1 MSSPEAPPLPDL
13 TSSRP
18 GAFWVHSWS
27 VQATARVAP
36 TPGSGSGRIPVKQ
49 VCGLLDSLITL
60 QGIIPGTGLFLSSQ
74 KELKE
79 SSFWVSN
86 NKCFMRH
93 QSEQL
98 LPFLT
103 YFSHIR
109 SVVGKIL
116 VFSKAFLEVSCR
128 KTPSCYERTE
138 EQKIP
143 PGTGNQTSDN
153 KIKENV
159 TLAFLIKKK
168 KRLKT
173 SHERFLLRPAVW
185 WKFTASMKGK

>member
-13 TSSRP
+13 TSSRS

-27 VQATARVAP
+27 AQAIARVAP

-60 QGIIPGTGLFLSSQ
+60 QGIIPGTGFFLSSQ

-79 SSFWVSN
+79 SGFWVSN

-93 QSEQL
+93 QSEQR

-159 TLAFLIKKK
+159 TLAFPIKKK
-168 KRLKT
+168 KKDW
-173 SHERFLLRPAVW
+173 RPA
-185 WKFTASMKGK
+185 MKGFC

>member
-1 MSSPEAPPLPDL
+1 M
-13 TSSRP
+13 
-18 GAFWVHSWS
+18 
-27 VQATARVAP
+27 
-36 TPGSGSGRIPVKQ
+36 
-49 VCGLLDSLITL
+49 
-60 QGIIPGTGLFLSSQ
+60 
-74 KELKE
+74 
-79 SSFWVSN
+79 
-86 NKCFMRH
+86 
-93 QSEQL
+93 
-98 LPFLT
+98 
-103 YFSHIR
+103 
-109 SVVGKIL
+109 

-185 WKFTASMKGK
+185 